1 MSDRWSSLAILHL
14 VPVKRRS
21 IPRLAPYCTWNLNMS
36 QVEKDNIIYFLYFE
50 LLIDQKPININT
62 VN

>member
-21 IPRLAPYCTWNLNMS
+21 IPRLAQYCTWKSSEFQSKIGYYAAEHCINDKN
-36 QVEKDNIIYFLYFE
+36 E
-50 LLIDQKPININT
+50 LARDKF
-62 VN
+62 